1 MAELENELKRN
12 EEVVVDN
19 TDYIDAIKELKQNS
33 VDKDKYD
40 ALKAENKKLLEAMI
54 NGSDLQSQSN
64 EQLDSRLEYY
74 KKYKENKFNNDL
86 EYWENFLNLRKAT
99 MKEYGADP
107 CVTGNYGLTPE
118 GGRANAAYGEAETVQ
133 EQMEMIEDFVK
144 EANGNPLIFE
154 TLLQSAMPKR

>member
-1 MAELENELKRN
+1 MEKDLEKRN
-12 EEVVVDN
+12 EEIVVDN

-40 ALKAENKKLLEAMI
+40 ALKAENKKLLDAI
-54 NGSDLQSQSN
+54 VNGQDIQSQSA